1 MAARS
6 SSPSTRVIS
15 RSARSAASNDK
26 VHPVSGQAGSPSG
39 PAGAEVRRYH
49 ATYQFDG
56 RAWICQFVDPD
67 IATFGRTLAAA
78 RAHARS
84 LLAVHLEVDDLASAG
99 VEIEDQ
105 VRLPAGLDVELDTLH
120 RQRAE
125 AEKLRHDVA
134 ESTRRAAASLRAAGL
149 STRDVGDLIGV
160 SAARVGQFEADRPS
174 GSFKSLGVGRSG
186 EAKAAGWTSDELV
199 LKVAGER

>member
-1 MAARS
+1 V
-6 SSPSTRVIS
+6 T
-15 RSARSAASNDK
+15 
-26 VHPVSGQAGSPSG
+26 
-39 PAGAEVRRYH
+39 RYH

-84 LLAVHLEVDDLASAG
+84 LLAVYLEVGDLEAAD
-99 VEIEDQ
+99 VEIDDQ
-105 VRLPAGLDVELDTLH
+105 VRLPDGVDVKIEELL

-125 AEKLRHDVA
+125 SEKLRHEVVEA
-134 ESTRRAAASLRAAGL
+134 TRRAAATLRAAGL

-160 SAARVGQFEADRPS
+160 SAARVGQFEADRPP
-174 GSFKSLGVGRSG
+174 RP
-186 EAKAAGWTSDELV
+186 
-199 LKVAGER
+199 